1 MEKFSW
7 GNGTRILRTKGDP
20 GDDELG
26 LMISKVAPQEKSK
39 EKPHYESEGRD
50 KYALPLC
57 LRKLAARNNDIHT
70 YEQRR
75 TIRKAY
81 KDGNGKW
88 VTSPTEYIEPEP
100 PRFLPTQCIR
110 RVIWRVVTLD
120 SRIPKK
126 IAYLFTLVGTVVV
139 TLITT
144 LMYGYKDIK
153 VSQMENQDTKEA
165 FRSWADSLW
174 LILLALAL
182 LAVLDFINYV
192 YHILFIPQ
200 QQLLKET
207 RFNYAIQEYT
217 QHNYYSGEY
226 VNEYNG
232 ANDQD
237 PDAVIM
243 WMMDLEE
250 QIEHDPKKVTCCAS
264 LCRNT
269 SRFCLCP
276 FIQSEPDN
284 VDVVNKGCYSC
295 CCFRSYKRTKRKN

>member
-1 MEKFSW
+1 MDTYNW
-7 GNGTRILRTKGDP
+7 GKSTRILPSTGDP
-20 GDDELG
+20 ELG
-26 LMISKVAPQEKSK
+26 LFISKAAPQEKSK
-39 EKPHYESEGRD
+39 EQPHYEMEGRD

-75 TIRKAY
+75 QIRKAY
-81 KDGNGKW
+81 IVKEGKDKRW
-88 VTSPTEYIEPEP
+88 KTSPNELIQPEP
-100 PRFLPTQCIR
+100 PQFLPTQCIR
-110 RVIWRVVTLD
+110 RVIWRIVSLD

-174 LILLALAL
+174 LILLALAV

-217 QHNYYSGEY
+217 QHNYYAGEY

-243 WMMDLEE
+243 WMMNEE
-250 QIEHDPKKVTCCAS
+250 EDIEHDPKQVTCCAS
-264 LCRNT
+264 LSRNVR
-269 SRFCLCP
+269 RFCLCP
-276 FIQSEPDN
+276 YIQEEPGE
-284 VDVVNKGCYSC
+284 VDPVNKSCYSC
-295 CCFRSYKRTKRKN
+295 CFSSCRRPKRKT